1 MISPIDTLSDR
12 DVWDQQPKPHKLGLV
27 LGGGAARGVAHIG
40 VLEVLEEQRI
50 YPQVIVGTSV
60 GALVGGL
67 YAAGVSS
74 RRLVSLVHELSWL
87 DLVSLE
93 LPSLNL
99 LDLAKSLPLGLL
111 DLDKLI
117 DWVENVV
124 GGPVRFHQLNL
135 PFAAVAGDVV
145 TNEVVIMNEGL
156 IAPAIRASCGVPGI
170 FTPYWRRGRLLMDGV
185 AVNNLPV
192 RAAQSLGADYV
203 VAVDLLPLGGRTLP
217 EPRNV
222 IEMSIQALYTL
233 ARATQIEAKLA
244 DVIIAP
250 DIAHVNLVDL
260 RSQSIEDLLQAGRLA
275 AEAVLPQIRRD
286 LGRS

>member
-1 MISPIDTLSDR
+1 MVDRTDTLSDR
-12 DVWDQQPKPHKLGLV
+12 DVWDQQPRPHKLGLV

-40 VLEVLEEQRI
+40 VLEVLEEQGI

-74 RRLVSLVHELSWL
+74 RRLVSLVRELSWL
-87 DLVSLE
+87 DLVSIE

-99 LDLAKSLPLGLL
+99 IDLAKSLPLGLL

-117 DWVENVV
+117 GWVENVV
-124 GGPVRFHQLNL
+124 GGPVRFQQLNL

-145 TNEVVIMNEGL
+145 TNEVVIMNEGE

-170 FTPYWRRGRLLMDGV
+170 FTPYWRKGRLLMDGV

-192 RAAQSLGADYV
+192 RAAQTLGADYV
-203 VAVDLLPLGGRTLP
+203 VAVDLLPLGGATLP
-217 EPRNV
+217 QPRNV
-222 IEMSIQALYTL
+222 IDMSIQALYTL
-233 ARATQIEAKLA
+233 ARATQIEARLA
-244 DVIIAP
+244 DVIITP
-250 DIAHVNLVDL
+250 DVAHINLADL
-260 RSQSIEDLLQAGRLA
+260 RAQSIDDLLQSGRLA
-275 AEAVLPQIRRD
+275 AEAALPQIRRD